1 MTTSAH
7 SSMTGFGGAHSDSP
21 AGRVSIDIKSVNS
34 RFFEFA
40 ARMPDE
46 FRWTESLLR
55 ETLQSCLSRGKVEVR
70 LSLTRT
76 EDSLS
81 KTQIDPAG
89 LAAALRL
96 SHAIRENHP
105 EIAPFSVNDLLKLP
119 GVTTE
124 SHLTQ
129 EEWTALIR
137 NVLNE
142 AIAQF
147 IVSRRAEG
155 NRLIDAISERLNNL
169 EKLTTKAATLVPDAV
184 AAQQTKL
191 TERLRDALSATT
203 DQATQ
208 LAVLEERIRQEMA
221 VFSLRIDIAEE
232 LDRLATHI
240 AAARTAINGPW
251 NQSGRIGGIGKR
263 LDFLAQE
270 MNREANT
277 TGSKSACAELSALA
291 IEMKLQ
297 IEQIREQAQNLE

>member
-7 SSMTGFGGAHSDSP
+7 SSMTGFGSAQSDSP
-21 AGRVSIDIKSVNS
+21 AGRISIDIKSVNS

-46 FRWTESLLR
+46 FRWAESLLR
-55 ETLQSCLSRGKVEVR
+55 ETLQSCLSRGKVELR

-89 LAAALRL
+89 LASALRL

-105 EIAPFSVNDLLKLP
+105 EIAPFTVNDLLKLP

-129 EEWTALIR
+129 DQWATLIR
-137 NVLNE
+137 NVLNQ

-147 IVSRRAEG
+147 IASRRAEG
-155 NRLIDAISERLNNL
+155 GRLIDAITERLNAL
-169 EKLTTKAATLVPDAV
+169 EKLATKAALLVPDAV
-184 AAQQTKL
+184 TAQQTKL

-203 DQATQ
+203 DQAAQ
-208 LAVLEERIRQEMA
+208 LAALDERIRQEMA

-240 AAARTAINGPW
+240 AAARTAINAIQGK
-251 NQSGRIGGIGKR
+251 SGRIDGIGKR

-277 TGSKSACAELSALA
+277 TGSKSASAELSGLA